1 MLAVMLHQTLA
12 MQAQARHRPTLC
24 RTLGRVT
31 ACHSSNSLLDTLQVQ
46 LRGIMMEGLPVV
58 TSPFL
63 GAMWRQLEALARH
76 RLGSVKVGEEDIQ
89 EAMVDL
95 WTLMATMLMTTLED
109 L

>member
-1 MLAVMLHQTLA
+1 MLGAMLHQTLA
-12 MQAQARHRPTLC
+12 TQAQAHHRHTLC
-24 RTLGRVT
+24 RTLGRGT

-46 LRGIMMEGLPVV
+46 LQEIMMEGLPVV

-63 GAMWRQLEALARH
+63 GAMLHPLEASAPH
-76 RLGSVKVGEEDIQ
+76 RLGSVKVGEEDIL

>member
-1 MLAVMLHQTLA
+1 MLAVTLHQTLA
-12 MQAQARHRPTLC
+12 TQAQARHRPTLC
-24 RTLGRVT
+24 KTLGRGT

-58 TSPFL
+58 KSPFL
-63 GAMWRQLEALARH
+63 GAMWRPLGVLARH
-76 RLGSVKVGEEDIQ
+76 RLGLVKVGEEDIQ